1 MKLSVWRVSGTHL
14 HPFRRVHINPGVGGE
29 KVKNNSRNL
38 ALTAVFAALYAV
50 LVLALAGISFQLIQ
64 LRIADAL
71 IPLSIVFGWP
81 VIVGVTVG
89 GAIANVASPM
99 PSVLTDITFGAIAN
113 FIASL
118 LAWRIGRL
126 KLKGNPTSELI
137 GCLTATAVITFIV
150 GTYLAVLT
158 QMELWVWWLG
168 IGIGSI
174 ISINILGYALIQML
188 KRTRVKSA
196 AT

>member
-1 MKLSVWRVSGTHL
+1 
-14 HPFRRVHINPGVGGE
+14 VGGE
-29 KVKNNSRNL
+29 KVRNNSRNL

-71 IPLSIVFGWP
+71 IPLSVVFGWP
-81 VIVGVTVG
+81 VVVGVTVG

-99 PSVLTDITFGAIAN
+99 PSVLTDITFGSIAN

-126 KLKGNPTSELI
+126 KLKGNATSEFI
-137 GCLTATAVITFIV
+137 GCLAATAVITFIV
-150 GTYLAVLT
+150 GTYLALLT

-168 IGIGSI
+168 IGMGSI
-174 ISINILGYALIQML
+174 ISINILGYALVQML
-188 KRTRVKSA
+188 KRTRVKST

>member
-1 MKLSVWRVSGTHL
+1 
-14 HPFRRVHINPGVGGE
+14 
-29 KVKNNSRNL
+29 VKNNSRNL

-99 PSVLTDITFGAIAN
+99 PSVLTDITFGSIAN
-113 FIASL
+113 LIASL

-126 KLKGNPTSELI
+126 KLKGNAASEFI

-150 GTYLAVLT
+150 GTYLALLT

-174 ISINILGYALIQML
+174 ISINILGYTLVQIL
-188 KRTRVKSA
+188 KRVRLKPT